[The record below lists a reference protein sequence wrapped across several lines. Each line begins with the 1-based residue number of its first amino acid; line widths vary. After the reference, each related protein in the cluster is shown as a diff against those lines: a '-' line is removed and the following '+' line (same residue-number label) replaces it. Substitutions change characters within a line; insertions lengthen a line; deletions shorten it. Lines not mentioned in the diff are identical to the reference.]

1 MDISKLKI
9 IETAIIVAAYFLL
22 RIISQKLIDRTV
34 ANGTMQKTRG
44 KVIKKA
50 QNLILL
56 LVVLIF
62 ILIVW
67 GVDQSELAY
76 FVGSVLTVIGIAL
89 FAQWSILSNITAGI
103 LIFFNHSVR
112 LDDTIRIMDKEFDIE
127 GRVSDIGL
135 FFVIIKTEEDEKIT
149 IPNNVLIQKMVK
161 LKKREA

>member
-9 IETAIIVAAYFLL
+9 IETASIVAAYILL
-22 RIISQKLIDRTV
+22 RIVSNKLIDRTV

-50 QNLILL
+50 QHLILL
-56 LVVLIF
+56 LVVSIF

-67 GVDQSELAY
+67 GVDQGELAY

-103 LIFFNHSVR
+103 LLFFNHSVR
-112 LDDTIRIMDKEFDIE
+112 LDDTIRILDKEFDIE

-135 FFVIIKTEEDEKIT
+135 FFVILKTEDDEKIT
-149 IPNNVLIQKMVK
+149 IPNNVLIHKMIK
-161 LKKREA
+161 LKKKDE